1 MYISRYAENH
11 ASINVCIPTL
21 NSVLDLSSGHPA
33 LLPFQTF
40 NNGKIQHQENEDEKD
55 DLTVVHRASSNRQ
68 VIGVQGAPPP
78 PPGHN
83 AGPPPPPP
91 PPGGIGVRMRGA
103 PPRPPPPPPLP
114 G

>member
-55 DLTVVHRASSNRQ
+55 RKYSPKKNDKVKSRECSTSLSQNGKKRKN
-68 VIGVQGAPPP
+68 
-78 PPGHN
+78 
-83 AGPPPPPP
+83 
-91 PPGGIGVRMRGA
+91 M
-103 PPRPPPPPPLP
+103 
-114 G
+114 